1 MMIGGTCM
9 CCDKHPQNPSCV
21 RSVPVFKELGIQEV
35 QELSRAVV
43 SRTFTKGEYLFRE
56 GELSEALVIV
66 HKGAVKVSKI
76 SDEGKEQIIRVL
88 FPGDFFGQYSLLEN
102 KRHYADAEVLEETTV
117 CLLHKKEFKFII
129 ERNPT
134 MALHFMMALSELLQQ
149 ADEWI
154 GTISLLEVERRLAK
168 VLLLF
173 YERDNKDGFFQL
185 PVPKKD
191 FASLIGAT
199 PETLSRKLVHL
210 QSLQVIELDG
220 RRGIHLKDLDKLQE
234 IAG

>member
-1 MMIGGTCM
+1 M
-9 CCDKHPQNPSCV
+9 CCDKHQQTGSCV
-21 RSVPVFKELGIQEV
+21 RTVPVFKGLNQVDLED
-35 QELSRAVV
+35 LSQVIN
-43 SRTFTKGEYLFRE
+43 SRTYTKGDFIFRE
-56 GELSEALVIV
+56 GDLSDSLVVI
-66 HKGAVKVSKI
+66 HKGAIKISKF
-76 SDEGKEQIIRVL
+76 SDEGKEQILHIL

-102 KRHYADAEVLEETTV
+102 KKHYADAEVIEDTTV
-117 CLLHKKEFKFII
+117 CLLHKNDFKVIL
-129 ERNPT
+129 ERNPA
-134 MALHFMMALSELLQQ
+134 MAMNFMMALSELLQK

-168 VLLLF
+168 ALLLF
-173 YERDNKDGFFQL
+173 YEKDDEEEFFQL

-210 QSLQVIELDG
+210 QSIQVLELDG
-220 RRGIHLKDLDKLQE
+220 RRGIRLLDIEKLKE

>member
-1 MMIGGTCM
+1 M
-9 CCDKHPQNPSCV
+9 CCKTHQTDSCV
-21 RSVPVFKELGIQEV
+21 RSVPVFNGLNNREV
-35 QELSRAVV
+35 QDLSEVIK
-43 SRTFTKGEYLFRE
+43 SRTYTKGEFIFRE
-56 GELSEALVIV
+56 GELSETLVIV
-66 HKGAVKVSKI
+66 HTGTIKVSKV
-76 SDEGKEQIIRVL
+76 SDEGKEQIIRIL

-117 CLLHKKEFKFII
+117 CLLHKEEFKLIL

-134 MALHFMMALSELLQQ
+134 MAMNFMMALSELLQK

-168 VLLLF
+168 ALLLF
-173 YERDNKDGFFQL
+173 FERDNDDEFFQL

-199 PETLSRKLVHL
+199 PETLSRKLVYL
-210 QSLQVIELDG
+210 QSNQILELDG
-220 RRGIHLKDLDKLQE
+220 RRGIRLLNIDKLKE
-234 IAG
+234 LAG

>member
-1 MMIGGTCM
+1 M
-9 CCDKHPQNPSCV
+9 CCEIHQKTVSCV
-21 RSVPVFKELGIQEV
+21 RSVPVFKGLNQDEVNDLGQ
-35 QELSRAVV
+35 VV
-43 SRTFTKGEYLFRE
+43 KSRTYTKGDYIFRE
-56 GELSEALVIV
+56 GDLSDCLVVV
-66 HKGAVKVSKI
+66 HKGTIKVSKF
-76 SDEGKEQIIRVL
+76 SDEGKEQILHIL

-102 KRHYADAEVLEETTV
+102 KKHYADAEVLEDTTV
-117 CLLHKKEFKFII
+117 CLLHKKDFKLIL
-129 ERNPT
+129 ERNPG
-134 MALHFMMALSELLQQ
+134 MAMNFMMALSELLQM

-168 VLLLF
+168 ALLLF
-173 YERDNKDGFFQL
+173 FEKENEKEFFML

-210 QSLQVIELDG
+210 QSIQVLELDG
-220 RRGIHLKDLDKLQE
+220 RRGIRLLDIEKLKE